1 MKYKNLIILLIL
13 SLLLTGCPE
22 KRILD
27 ELGIVNA
34 RGMDIENQDKI
45 KANFVIFQFEEQSQN
60 ITKVVSGKGDTVNG
74 AMHNAN
80 YETNFLLQHGKIQ
93 IDLYGKELAKKGIQP
108 FLDSLNRDPNTP
120 DSMYLAVSD
129 TTAEEILTIQE
140 QNISMN
146 IGQFLHDTIEKST
159 KSDNLFP
166 QVSLQKFMLFLEDVG
181 RDPILPIF
189 TFKEEVPKI

>member
-93 IDLYGKELAKKGIQP
+93 IDLYGKELAKKRSEEHTSELQSR
-108 FLDSLNRDPNTP
+108 FDLVCRLLLEKKKRDYSP
-120 DSMYLAVSD
+120 LK
-129 TTAEEILTIQE
+129 AEADNCRDDDVK
-140 QNISMN
+140 NISHVTSMKRKN
-146 IGQFLHDTIEKST
+146 E
-159 KSDNLFP
+159 
-166 QVSLQKFMLFLEDVG
+166 
-181 RDPILPIF
+181 R
-189 TFKEEVPKI
+189 